1 MYEIKELPN
10 GFEYIEIVNAVSSAK
25 IALQGAHIYEYKRQD
40 RDDLLWLSESSA
52 FENGVA
58 IRGGI
63 PICWPRFGV
72 LDASM
77 PAHGFSRT
85 SLFEFKALKEID
97 AKTTELRLVL
107 KDSPQSR
114 KIWDYKFELEVAF
127 RIGET
132 LEISITTNNCD
143 TKEFM
148 ITEALHT
155 YFDVSEI
162 SDVTIFGLE
171 GSEFID
177 TLCDE
182 RRVET
187 VPIKID
193 AECDRVYLKSNKGIY
208 LEDKDRTLK
217 IASEGSNSTVV
228 WNPWIEKGSRMS
240 GMKAS
245 AYREFVCIET
255 ANAFDDLR
263 VIQAKESHTLSV
275 TLAFN

>member
-72 LDASM
+72 LDKSM

-85 SLFEFKALKEID
+85 SLFELKGVKEID

-148 ITEALHT
+148 ITEAFHT

-217 IASEGSNSTVV
+217 IASGGSNSTVV